1 MTAQEPTILA
11 TCGGMVDGGWQ
22 DTAYGPLL
30 HFAIELAD
38 VDGRA
43 PRVAHVNTA
52 GGDPRFVEGAELE
65 AARAAGVEGSH
76 IRLFPHPNH
85 ERLAEHV
92 LSRDVIWVSGG
103 SVVNLLALWRA
114 HGLDDLLRQAWE
126 AGVVLAGGSAGGL
139 CWHSGG
145 TTTSFGPDAQV
156 VADGLGLLPGSFS
169 PHHDSQPTRR
179 PAFRDA
185 IAAGRIPPGYGV
197 EEGVGLLYRG
207 SELVEVVAERPGA
220 VAWSVSA
227 DGIEERLPARV
238 LPSRALPSL
247 SLS

>member
-1 MTAQEPTILA
+1 MTASEPTILA

-30 HFAIELAD
+30 HYAIELAG
-38 VDGRA
+38 VTGRA

-65 AARAAGVEGSH
+65 AARTAGAEASH

-85 ERLAEHV
+85 EDLAEHM

-114 HGLDDLLRQAWE
+114 HGLDDVLRRAWQE
-126 AGVVLAGGSAGGL
+126 GVVLAGGSAGGL

-145 TTTSFGPDAQV
+145 TTTSFGPAPSV
-156 VADGLGLLPGSFS
+156 VADGLRMLPGSFS
-169 PHHDSQPTRR
+169 PHHDSQPGRR
-179 PAFRDA
+179 PAFREA
-185 IAAGRIPPGYGV
+185 IAAGLIPAGHGV
-197 EEGVGLLYRG
+197 DEGVGLRYRG
-207 SELVEVVAERPGA
+207 TELVEVVADRPDA
-220 VAWSVSA
+220 SAWAFDS
-227 DGIEERLPARV
+227 DGSETRLDAR
-238 LPSRALPSL
+238 LLR
-247 SLS
+247 

>member
-1 MTAQEPTILA
+1 MTADAPTILA

-30 HFAIELAD
+30 RYAIELAG
-38 VDGRA
+38 VTGRA

-65 AARAAGVEGSH
+65 AAREAGVEASH

-85 ERLAEHV
+85 ARLADHV

-103 SVVNLLALWRA
+103 SVLNLLVLWRA
-114 HGLDDLLRQAWE
+114 HGLDELFRQAWRS
-126 AGVVLAGGSAGGL
+126 GVVLAGGSAGGL

-145 TTTSFGPDAQV
+145 TTTSFGPEATV
-156 VADGLGLLPGSFS
+156 IADGLRMLPASFS
-169 PHHDSQPTRR
+169 PHHDSQPSRR
-179 PAFRDA
+179 PVFRDA
-185 IAAGRIPPGYGV
+185 IVSGEIPAGHGV

-207 SELVEVVAERPGA
+207 VDLTEVVADRPDAAAWAFDETGAER
-220 VAWSVSA
+220 
-227 DGIEERLPARV
+227 RLPARL
-238 LPSRALPSL
+238 LP
-247 SLS
+247 

>member
-1 MTAQEPTILA
+1 MTADSPTILA
-11 TCGGMVDGGWQ
+11 TCGGMVDGGWR
-22 DTAYGPLL
+22 DAAYGPLL
-30 HFAIELAD
+30 HLAIELAG
-38 VDGRA
+38 VTGRA

-52 GGDPRFVEGAELE
+52 GGDPRVVEGAELE
-65 AARAAGVEGSH
+65 AARAAGAEGSH

-114 HGLDDLLRQAWE
+114 HGLDTLLRQAWE

-145 TTTSFGPDAQV
+145 TTTSFGPEAQV

-169 PHHDSQPTRR
+169 PHHDSQPARA
-179 PAFRDA
+179 PVFREA
-185 IAAGRIPPGYGV
+185 IMSGRIPPGHGV

-207 SELVEVVAERPGA
+207 DHLVEVVAERAGA
-220 VAWSVSA
+220 SAWAVSA
-227 DGIEERLPARV
+227 DGSEERLPARD
-238 LPSRALPSL
+238 LSASRVP
-247 SLS
+247 

>member
-1 MTAQEPTILA
+1 MTAAEPTILA
-11 TCGGMVDGGWQ
+11 TCGGMVEGGWQ
-22 DTAYGPLL
+22 DVAYGPLL
-30 HFAIELAD
+30 RYAIELAG
-38 VDGRA
+38 VSGRA

-65 AARAAGVEGSH
+65 AARVAGVEASH

-114 HGLDDLLRQAWE
+114 HGLDALFRQAWE
-126 AGVVLAGGSAGGL
+126 QGVVLAGGSAGGL

-145 TTTSFGPDAQV
+145 MTTSWGPEPQA
-156 VADGLGLLPGSFS
+156 VADGLRLLPSSFS
-169 PHHDSQPTRR
+169 PHHDSQPGRG
-179 PAFRDA
+179 PAFRAA
-185 IAAGRIPPGYGV
+185 IGSGALPAGHAV

-207 SELVEVVAERPGA
+207 TSLVEVVAERPGA
-220 VAWSVSA
+220 AAWAVRPGA
-227 DGIEERLPARV
+227 PGAEAEVVEERLPART
-238 LPSRALPSL
+238 LPG
-247 SLS
+247 